1 MTTQWE
7 EYEPELRSGDA
18 DRINAVVD
26 EIKDMS
32 IMERTETF
40 EGCFAG
46 ATDLYDTHEDGYVR
60 QSCVRVV
67 QQFAPKLPAA
77 VNLQS
82 TDIESPP
89 AETVH
94 DQTDAVCGF
103 LLEALTDEDGR
114 VRQSAKRALK
124 DCVRAYD
131 ALEETATIEG
141 LIEEL
146 ETMATNASG
155 KQEKHLREAKEDAEF
170 FMQSGLGRI
179 IEGFQ
184 KEFGDTLDS

>member
-82 TDIESPP
+82 TDVESPP

-103 LLEALTDEDGR
+103 LLEALTDDDGR

-141 LIEEL
+141 LLEEL
-146 ETMATNASG
+146 ETMADDASG
-155 KQEKHLREAKEDAEF
+155 KQEKHLREAKEDTEF

-184 KEFGDTLDS
+184 KEFGDALDS

>member
-7 EYEPELRSGDA
+7 EYESELRAGDA
-18 DRINAVVD
+18 DRVNAVVD
-26 EIKDMS
+26 EIREMS
-32 IMERTETF
+32 IMERTEAF
-40 EGCFAG
+40 EGCFGG
-46 ATDLYDTHEDGYVR
+46 ATDLYRSHEDGYVR

-67 QQFAPKLPAA
+67 QQFAPRLPAA
-77 VNLQS
+77 VTLQS
-82 TDIESPP
+82 SDVASPP

-103 LLEALTDEDGR
+103 LLEAITDEDGR

-124 DCVRAYD
+124 DCIQAYD

-146 ETMATNASG
+146 ETMAAGASG
-155 KQEKHLREAKEDAEF
+155 KQAQHLREAKEDAEF
-170 FMQSGLGRI
+170 FMQSGLGRL

-184 KEFGDTLDS
+184 KEFGDALDS

>member
-1 MTTQWE
+1 MATQWE
-7 EYEPELRSGDA
+7 VYEPELRSGDA

-141 LIEEL
+141 LLEEL
-146 ETMATNASG
+146 ETMADDASG
-155 KQEKHLREAKEDAEF
+155 KQEKHLREAKEDTEF
-170 FMQSGLGRI
+170 FMQSGLGRL

-184 KEFGDTLDS
+184 KEFGDALDS